1 MITLWRVIM
10 TILNKS
16 FIPSHLTAILLKW
29 LENTWGKKKSLL
41 VKLPDILKA
50 EYRIL
55 RKQINNLLRL

>member
-1 MITLWRVIM
+1 M